1 MPYQNYTKDTDL
13 SHRKVLEHGMDL
25 LLHLR

>member
-1 MPYQNYTKDTDL
+1 MPYKNYTKDTDL
-13 SHRKVLEHGMDL
+13 SHHRVLEHGMDL